1 MAQKASP
8 PSEPPSSFERRSR
21 RSSRST
27 SRVSHYNVVGVVKKH
42 PRADRGSRQISAQLR
57 GYLTST
63 SLIPLGGF
71 TGTRISSGLGI

>member
-1 MAQKASP
+1 MAQEASP

-27 SRVSHYNVVGVVKKH
+27 SRLSHYNLVGVVRKH
-42 PRADRGSRQISAQLR
+42 PRADRASHQISVQLR
-57 GYLTST
+57 RYLTSK

-71 TGTRISSGLGI
+71 TGTRVLSGLGI